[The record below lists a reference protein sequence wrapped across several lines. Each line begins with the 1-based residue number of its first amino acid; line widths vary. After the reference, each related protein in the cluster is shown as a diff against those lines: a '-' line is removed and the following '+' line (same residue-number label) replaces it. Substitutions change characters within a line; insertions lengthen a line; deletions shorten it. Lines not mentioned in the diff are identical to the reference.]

1 MTRRYRQRAGTWGAA
16 ANGCGACGTFPAPAA
31 DRSPRRGHLKAER
44 SDGAARNG
52 TAGQGGGGGHP
63 PGGEGGPGWA
73 VAPPPPGSRPPA
85 ERGRQETCGG
95 CARSEEP
102 TGRPL
107 QGAPSRLQRER
118 TATGFGEASCE
129 TLSSGLDGWME
140 SRVPCHQP
148 QEGMSPLFLQS

>member
-107 QGAPSRLQRER
+107 QALPACRTLGTKETPSPYVLFAVQ
-118 TATGFGEASCE
+118 F
-129 TLSSGLDGWME
+129 
-140 SRVPCHQP
+140 
-148 QEGMSPLFLQS
+148 SPVAEELKCR